1 MENITTEDPIQYACW
16 QCLGSF
22 PTSDCLFNHLAT
34 VHDAEKDGESV
45 ESDDELVAS
54 GLALTAC
61 DKSSGCQESVSASSS
76 PIISDSPAIV
86 KPENLSATSE
96 GDQSMISD
104 ESSPPA
110 SNSLKSMQSDAVFAC
125 HKCLRTFTR
134 KGYLKMHQKS
144 HPPGLKQASLNF
156 RCSDCDSSY
165 DNARTLKRH
174 SRIHLSKK
182 FKCKGCSRAFTHKGY
197 RDLHERAHA

>member
-76 PIISDSPAIV
+76 PIISV
-86 KPENLSATSE
+86 
-96 GDQSMISD
+96 
-104 ESSPPA
+104 
-110 SNSLKSMQSDAVFAC
+110 C
-125 HKCLRTFTR
+125 
-134 KGYLKMHQKS
+134 Y
-144 HPPGLKQASLNF
+144 
-156 RCSDCDSSY
+156 
-165 DNARTLKRH
+165 
-174 SRIHLSKK
+174 RIKDYFMFCYNH
-182 FKCKGCSRAFTHKGY
+182 CKYA
-197 RDLHERAHA
+197 A